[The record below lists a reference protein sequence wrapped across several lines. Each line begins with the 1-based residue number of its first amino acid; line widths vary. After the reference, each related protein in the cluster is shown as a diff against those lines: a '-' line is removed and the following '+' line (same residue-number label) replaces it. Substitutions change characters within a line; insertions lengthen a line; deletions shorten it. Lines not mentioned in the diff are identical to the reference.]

1 MNDLVKLIKR
11 ELKLSFINSTNIIS
25 FLSFLS
31 FGILIFVFALGSN
44 IEKLST
50 LFVPIFWVLFLL
62 SIILAA
68 ENFFLRDHLD
78 GSLKELQFLGF
89 SKESIILSKSISM
102 WLILIIPSC
111 IMISIFSLMFSIDLK
126 NLPEILINF
135 FLASPSLVMI
145 SLISVLFSLQ
155 IKTNS
160 ILKFIIIFPFYVPI
174 LIFSTNSEIFL
185 INQNNLL
192 DNFFI
197 LFAIFLI
204 TLALTLIFGKYILE
218 EVNK

>member
-1 MNDLVKLIKR
+1 
-11 ELKLSFINSTNIIS
+11 
-25 FLSFLS
+25 
-31 FGILIFVFALGSN
+31 
-44 IEKLST
+44 
-50 LFVPIFWVLFLL
+50 
-62 SIILAA
+62 
-68 ENFFLRDHLD
+68 
-78 GSLKELQFLGF
+78 
-89 SKESIILSKSISM
+89 
-102 WLILIIPSC
+102 
-111 IMISIFSLMFSIDLK
+111 
-126 NLPEILINF
+126 
-135 FLASPSLVMI
+135 MI

-155 IKTNS
+155 IKTNP

-218 EVNK
+218 EVNR

>member
-1 MNDLVKLIKR
+1 MNDLVKLTKR
-11 ELKLSFINSTNIIS
+11 ELRLSFINSNNIIS

-44 IEKLST
+44 TEKLSN
-50 LFVPIFWVLFLL
+50 LFVPILWVLLLL
-62 SIILAA
+62 SIILPA

-78 GSLKELQFLGF
+78 GSLRELQSLGF
-89 SKESIILSKSISM
+89 GKESIILSKSISM

-111 IMISIFSLMFSIDLK
+111 IMISIFSLMFSIDSK
-126 NLPEILINF
+126 KLPEILINF

-155 IKTNS
+155 IKTNP

-218 EVNK
+218 EVNR

>member
-1 MNDLVKLIKR
+1 MNDLVKLTKR
-11 ELKLSFINSTNIIS
+11 ELRLSFINSNNIIS

-44 IEKLST
+44 TEKLSN
-50 LFVPIFWVLFLL
+50 LFVPILWVLFLL

-78 GSLKELQFLGF
+78 GSLRELQSLGF
-89 SKESIILSKSISM
+89 GKESIILSKSISM

-111 IMISIFSLMFSIDLK
+111 IMISIFSLMFSIDSK
-126 NLPEILINF
+126 KLPEILINF

-155 IKTNS
+155 IKTNP

-218 EVNK
+218 EVNR

>member
-1 MNDLVKLIKR
+1 MSDLAILVKR
-11 ELKLSFINSTNIIS
+11 EIRLSFVNSTNIIS

-31 FGILIFVFALGSN
+31 FGILIFVFAFGSN
-44 IEKLST
+44 TEKLSS
-50 LFVPIFWVLFLL
+50 LFIPIMWVIFVL

-68 ENFFLRDHLD
+68 ENFFLRDYLD

-89 SKESIILSKSISM
+89 SKECIILSKSIAM
-102 WLILIIPSC
+102 WFILIVPSSLMIP
-111 IMISIFSLMFSIDLK
+111 IFSLMFSVNFRDQL
-126 NLPEILINF
+126 EIFINF

-155 IKTNS
+155 IRTNP
-160 ILKFIIIFPFYVPI
+160 ILKFIIILPFYVPI
-174 LIFSTNSEIFL
+174 LIFATNSEIFL
-185 INQNNLL
+185 INQNNPF

-197 LFAIFLI
+197 LFAIFFI
-204 TLALTLIFGKYILE
+204 TLAIALIFGKYILE